1 MIGRLDG
8 IWFGPPAGAADA
20 VPASPSAAPGQLASL
35 FERQLL
41 ALDGQVAAAEDG
53 MRALAA
59 GRPVELHDVMIALE
73 RGRLAVQIFVQVR
86 NRLVESYQDLMRMQ
100 L

>member
-1 MIGRLDG
+1 MIAALDG
-8 IWFGPPAGAADA
+8 VSLGRPAGLPDA
-20 VPASPSAAPGQLASL
+20 VPATPGRLAAL

-41 ALDGQVAAAEDG
+41 ELDGQVAAAEDG

-73 RGRLAVQIFVQVR
+73 RGRLAVPTFVQVR

>member
-1 MIGRLDG
+1 MIPALDG
-8 IWFGPPAGAADA
+8 VSLARTAGPPDAA
-20 VPASPSAAPGQLASL
+20 PASPTAARLAGL

-41 ALDGQVAAAEDG
+41 ELDGRVVAAEDG
-53 MRALAA
+53 VRELAA
-59 GRPVELHDVMIALE
+59 GRPVELHDVMISLE
-73 RGRLAVQIFVQVR
+73 RGRLAVQTFVQAR

>member
-1 MIGRLDG
+1 MITALDG
-8 IWFGPPAGAADA
+8 VALARPAVAADA
-20 VPASPSAAPGQLASL
+20 TPASTAPARLVGL

-41 ALDGQVAAAEDG
+41 ELDGQVAAAEDG
-53 MRALAA
+53 VRALAA

-73 RGRLAVQIFVQVR
+73 RGRLAVQTFVQAR

>member
-1 MIGRLDG
+1 VIPALDG
-8 IWFGPPAGAADA
+8 VSPGWPGDAADA
-20 VPASPSAAPGQLASL
+20 APGASAPGRLAGL
-35 FERQLL
+35 FEQQMRE
-41 ALDGQVAAAEDG
+41 LDGQVAAAEDG
-53 MRALAA
+53 VRALAA

-73 RGRLAVQIFVQVR
+73 RGRLAVQTFVQVR

>member
-1 MIGRLDG
+1 MSAALHGVALAR
-8 IWFGPPAGAADA
+8 PADVPDA
-20 VPASPSAAPGQLASL
+20 TPASPAPARLAGL

-41 ALDGQVAAAEDG
+41 ELDGQVAAAEDG
-53 MRALAA
+53 MRALGA

-73 RGRLAVQIFVQVR
+73 RGRLAVQTFVQAR

>member
-1 MIGRLDG
+1 MIPALDGVSFGLPVGAPDAAPAPSAPGRL
-8 IWFGPPAGAADA
+8 AG
-20 VPASPSAAPGQLASL
+20 L
-35 FERQLL
+35 FEQQLRE
-41 ALDGQVAAAEDG
+41 LDGQVAAAEDG
-53 MRALAA
+53 VRALAA

-73 RGRLAVQIFVQVR
+73 RGRLAVQTFVQVR